1 MSEFP
6 ARAGSIPIA
15 WHGTVGSTNAEALTL
30 AATGER
36 GPLFVATETQSA
48 GRGRRGREWISQP
61 GNLHA
66 TLLIADPAPPALS
79 PQLCFVAALALHD
92 AVLDACTGLAPT
104 RLKLKWPNDLL
115 LDGKKVAGI
124 LVEGNAIG
132 LREIAV
138 AVGFG
143 VNCKHH
149 PFDTQFPAAD
159 FAQAGFDLSPLG
171 LLVSLGMRW
180 EERVSEWSRG
190 EGFAATRAAWLL
202 RASGVGDE
210 IEVRLPYE
218 NIAGVFETIGHDGAL
233 VLRGQNGSRQMILA
247 GDVFPLNAKAG

>member
-1 MSEFP
+1 MNEFP
-6 ARAGSIPIA
+6 ARAGSIPIK
-15 WHGTVGSTNAEALTL
+15 WHGTVGSTNEEALKL
-30 AATGER
+30 VASGER
-36 GPLFVATETQSA
+36 GPLFIATEAQSA
-48 GRGRRGREWISQP
+48 GRGRRGREWVSQP

-66 TLLIADPAPPALS
+66 TLLIADPAPPSLS

-92 AVLDACTGLAPT
+92 AVLDSCPGLAPT

-132 LREIAV
+132 AKEIAV
-138 AVGFG
+138 ATGFG

-149 PFDTQFPAAD
+149 PLETQFPAAD
-159 FAQAGFDLSPLG
+159 FAQAGFDLSPMV
-171 LLVSLGMRW
+171 LLVHLGSRW
-180 EERVSEWSRG
+180 EDRMSEWNRG

-202 RASGVGDE
+202 RASGVGGE
-210 IEVRLPYE
+210 IEVRLPHE
-218 NIAGVFETIGHDGAL
+218 NLAGIFESIGDDGAL
-233 VLRGQNGSRQMILA
+233 VLRAENGSHQMISA